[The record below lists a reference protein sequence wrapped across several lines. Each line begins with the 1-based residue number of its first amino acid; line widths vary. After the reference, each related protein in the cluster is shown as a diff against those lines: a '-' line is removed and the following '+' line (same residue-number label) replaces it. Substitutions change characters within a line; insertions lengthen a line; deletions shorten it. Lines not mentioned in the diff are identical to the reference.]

1 MGSFILVV
9 QTGVWLFFVGIFFFR
24 GGGTGEEGW
33 VWVGGV
39 KGRELIIYI
48 YFIK

>member
-24 GGGTGEEGW
+24 GGGDGGGR
-33 VWVGGV
+33 VGVGGR
-39 KGRELIIYI
+39 GQGEGAYYLHLFY
-48 YFIK
+48 